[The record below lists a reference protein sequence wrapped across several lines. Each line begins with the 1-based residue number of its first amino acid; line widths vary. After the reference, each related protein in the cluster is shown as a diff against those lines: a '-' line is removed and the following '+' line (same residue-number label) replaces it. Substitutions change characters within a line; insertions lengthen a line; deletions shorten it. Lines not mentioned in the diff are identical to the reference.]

1 MGFFVGGMNLL
12 TGGLMSDAEA
22 DLSGLKFKTVSQIG
36 DEAVVNI
43 SGVMVQG
50 LLGAAIEQ
58 ELNANV
64 VMLKEDGQWKY
75 CGE

>member
-1 MGFFVGGMNLL
+1 
-12 TGGLMSDAEA
+12 MSDAET
-22 DLSGLKFKTVSQIG
+22 DLSGLKFKTVSQNG

-43 SGVMVQG
+43 SGVMVKG